1 MHACRVESIDNIH
14 LLQLKVTFI
23 SGGYVDSCYQ
33 RPVVSALIQTAYFI
47 VFQYLSCEYTTTSS
61 TTARSSNMLRRPPT
75 VLSLTA
81 EDLKAYEDRHEAEA
95 FKAALAAQKQTLTPS
110 NTRQLSHIND
120 HNNNNTNTTT
130 TSSSSYEDISEANNG
145 LDDDDDED
153 SYYPR
158 RYRTID
164 NHEDD
169 GDIYRNEVD
178 ASPSSNSGSVAA
190 ADADGEDQVM
200 AELAPDELEA
210 RESSAAPVSRFGR
223 RAGAGAA
230 TAAAAAAA
238 AAITPTPG
246 VTLAGRTYGG
256 AAAVVTPEAPARQT
270 RSRDERITG
279 RGGRR

>member
-1 MHACRVESIDNIH
+1 
-14 LLQLKVTFI
+14 
-23 SGGYVDSCYQ
+23 
-33 RPVVSALIQTAYFI
+33 
-47 VFQYLSCEYTTTSS
+47 
-61 TTARSSNMLRRPPT
+61 MLRRPPT

-95 FKAALAAQKQTLTPS
+95 FKAALASQKQTLTP
-110 NTRQLSHIND
+110 NTRQPSHIND
-120 HNNNNTNTTT
+120 HNNNTNTTT
-130 TSSSSYEDISEANNG
+130 ATSSSSYEDISEANNG

-178 ASPSSNSGSVAA
+178 ASPSSNSGSVV
-190 ADADGEDQVM
+190 ADAEVEEDQVM

-223 RAGAGAA
+223 RAGA
-230 TAAAAAAA
+230 
-238 AAITPTPG
+238 AITPTPG
-246 VTLAGRTYGG
+246 VTPAGRTYGG

-270 RSRDERITG
+270 RSRDERIIG

>member
-1 MHACRVESIDNIH
+1 
-14 LLQLKVTFI
+14 
-23 SGGYVDSCYQ
+23 
-33 RPVVSALIQTAYFI
+33 
-47 VFQYLSCEYTTTSS
+47 
-61 TTARSSNMLRRPPT
+61 MLRRPPT

-95 FKAALAAQKQTLTPS
+95 FKAALAAQKQTLTP
-110 NTRQLSHIND
+110 NTRQPSHIN
-120 HNNNNTNTTT
+120 NNDNTNTTT
-130 TSSSSYEDISEANNG
+130 ATSSSSYEDISEANNG

-178 ASPSSNSGSVAA
+178 ASPSSNHSGSVAA
-190 ADADGEDQVM
+190 DVDGEDQVM
-200 AELAPDELEA
+200 TELAPDDLEA
-210 RESSAAPVSRFGR
+210 RESSAAPASRFGR
-223 RAGAGAA
+223 RAGAAP
-230 TAAAAAAA
+230 

-246 VTLAGRTYGG
+246 VTPAGRTYGG

-270 RSRDERITG
+270 RSRDERIIG

>member
-1 MHACRVESIDNIH
+1 
-14 LLQLKVTFI
+14 
-23 SGGYVDSCYQ
+23 
-33 RPVVSALIQTAYFI
+33 
-47 VFQYLSCEYTTTSS
+47 
-61 TTARSSNMLRRPPT
+61 MLRRPPT

-81 EDLKAYEDRHEAEA
+81 EDLKAYEDRHAAEA
-95 FKAALAAQKQTLTPS
+95 FKAALASQKQTLTP
-110 NTRQLSHIND
+110 NTRQPSHIND
-120 HNNNNTNTTT
+120 HNNNTNTTT
-130 TSSSSYEDISEANNG
+130 ATSSSSYEDISEANNG

-178 ASPSSNSGSVAA
+178 VSPSSNSGSVV
-190 ADADGEDQVM
+190 ADAEGEEDQVM
-200 AELAPDELEA
+200 TELAPDDLEA

-223 RAGAGAA
+223 RAGAAGAS
-230 TAAAAAAA
+230 AAA

-246 VTLAGRTYGG
+246 VTPAGRTYGG

-270 RSRDERITG
+270 RSRDERIIG